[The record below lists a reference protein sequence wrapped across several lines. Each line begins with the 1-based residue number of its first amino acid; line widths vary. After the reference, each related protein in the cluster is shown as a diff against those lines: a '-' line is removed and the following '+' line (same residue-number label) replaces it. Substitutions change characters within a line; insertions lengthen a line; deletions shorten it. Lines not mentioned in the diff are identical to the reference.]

1 VSERT
6 VLVASAT
13 ARWDGE
19 PYRVALSSAGHD
31 AVGDEPPHLGGHNAG
46 PAPFG
51 YLLMGLGSCTVI
63 TLRMYAERKSW
74 PLTDVRVS
82 LDYRVDRDG
91 AGRIHRVI
99 TLLGDVTDEQRA
111 RLLEIAGRT
120 PVTRAIAAGTPIDT
134 TEARP

>member
-1 VSERT
+1 MSERT

-13 ARWDGE
+13 ARWDGA

-31 AVGDEPPHLGGHNAG
+31 GVGDEPPRLGGQNAG

-91 AGRIHRVI
+91 TGRINRVI
-99 TLLGDVTDEQRA
+99 TLVGDLAEEQRA

-120 PVTRAIAAGTPIDT
+120 PVTRAIVAGTAIDT
-134 TEARP
+134 TEGRP